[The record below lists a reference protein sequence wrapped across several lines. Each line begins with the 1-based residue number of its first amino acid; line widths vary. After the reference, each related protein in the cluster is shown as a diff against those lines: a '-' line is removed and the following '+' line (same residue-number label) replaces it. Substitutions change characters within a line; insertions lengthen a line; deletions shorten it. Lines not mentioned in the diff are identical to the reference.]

1 MIFCG
6 SLLKDAVIRV
16 IYLFFRTGAAHLI
29 AEVGENNEYCQ
40 DRFIQVLSLIQ
51 KK

>member
-1 MIFCG
+1 MIFCA

-29 AEVGENNEYCQ
+29 AEVGQNNEYCQ
-40 DRFIQVLSLIQ
+40 DRFIQVISLIE